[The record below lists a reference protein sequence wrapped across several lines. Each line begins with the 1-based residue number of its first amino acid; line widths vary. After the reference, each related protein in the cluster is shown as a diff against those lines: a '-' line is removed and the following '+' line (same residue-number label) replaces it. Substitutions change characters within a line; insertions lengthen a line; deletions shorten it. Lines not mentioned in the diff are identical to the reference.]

1 LEDDHREQS
10 SGRQPIELLSLAL
23 MLIPLKCDGVRRMVL
38 LVLSP
43 TGLRKSAEP
52 TARQSDERQAFRR
65 SRFVKAGPF
74 TIMEIASIG
83 DALDVLEEWPVELQ
97 DAAYETTAQ
106 VCCSAHDGQH
116 PLSSARAIP
125 KADFDLCPSYRT
137 FFDNAAQR
145 GNNFLPKRRRIMREL
160 PGDIDVEL
168 VIEIARRVD
177 DGDPGPIPIRK
188 VVRRIR
194 QTTPTRL
201 SDRAIEELVV
211 EMASR
216 RGLTVIFDNL
226 AAEIERDRK

>member
-1 LEDDHREQS
+1 
-10 SGRQPIELLSLAL
+10 
-23 MLIPLKCDGVRRMVL
+23 
-38 LVLSP
+38 
-43 TGLRKSAEP
+43 
-52 TARQSDERQAFRR
+52 
-65 SRFVKAGPF
+65 
-74 TIMEIASIG
+74 
-83 DALDVLEEWPVELQ
+83 
-97 DAAYETTAQ
+97 
-106 VCCSAHDGQH
+106 
-116 PLSSARAIP
+116 
-125 KADFDLCPSYRT
+125 
-137 FFDNAAQR
+137 
-145 GNNFLPKRRRIMREL
+145 MREL